1 MNYLKISLGI
11 FIVLAA
17 SRFIPHPPNFTSLI
31 ALSFYIPAIL
41 GLKFIPALIL
51 SFFLTDLIIGFHSTI
66 FFTWGSVIFIGLIS
80 KFFIFG
86 ISNRITGSLF
96 GALLFFLITNFGVWS
111 TGLYGYSLEGLI
123 ACYTLAIP
131 FFGQTIVS
139 TLFFA
144 FIFELILLANKKF
157 EIIKTKK

>member
-1 MNYLKISLGI
+1 MNYIKISLGI
-11 FIVLAA
+11 FLVLAA

-41 GLKFIPALIL
+41 GIKFIPALIF

-80 KFFIFG
+80 KFFILS
-86 ISNRITGSLF
+86 IINRITGSLF
-96 GALLFFLITNFGVWS
+96 GAFLFFLITNFGVWS
-111 TGLYGYSLEGLI
+111 MGLYGYSFEGLI

-131 FFGQTIVS
+131 FFGQTIIS
-139 TLFFA
+139 TLIYA
-144 FIFELILLANKKF
+144 FIFELMLLANKKF
-157 EIIKTKK
+157 EIIKIKN

>member
-1 MNYLKISLGI
+1 MNYFKISIGI

-41 GLKFIPALIL
+41 GIKFIPVLIF

-80 KFFIFG
+80 KFFIFS
-86 ISNRITGSLF
+86 ISNRITGSLL
-96 GALLFFLITNFGVWS
+96 GAFLFFLITNFGVWS
-111 TGLYGYSLEGLI
+111 IGLYGYNFEGLI

-139 TLFFA
+139 TLIYA
-144 FIFELILLANKKF
+144 FIFELMLLANKKF
-157 EIIKTKK
+157 EIIKIKN

>member
-1 MNYLKISLGI
+1 MNYIKISLGI
-11 FIVLAA
+11 FLVLAA

-31 ALSFYIPAIL
+31 ALSFYIPVIF
-41 GLKFIPALIL
+41 GIKFIPALIF

-80 KFFIFG
+80 NFFIHS

-111 TGLYGYSLEGLI
+111 MGLYGYSFEGLI

-131 FFGQTIVS
+131 FFGQTIIS
-139 TLFFA
+139 TLIYA
-144 FIFELILLANKKF
+144 FIFELMLLANKKF
-157 EIIKTKK
+157 EIIKIKN

>member
-1 MNYLKISLGI
+1 MNYIKISLGI
-11 FIVLAA
+11 FLVLAA
-17 SRFIPHPPNFTSLI
+17 SRFVPHPPNFTSLI
-31 ALSFYIPAIL
+31 ALSFYIPAIF
-41 GLKFIPALIL
+41 GIKFIPALIF

-80 KFFIFG
+80 KFFILS

-111 TGLYGYSLEGLI
+111 MGLYGYSFEGLI

-131 FFGQTIVS
+131 FFGQTIIS
-139 TLFFA
+139 TLIYA
-144 FIFELILLANKKF
+144 FIFELMLLANKKF
-157 EIIKTKK
+157 EIIKIKN